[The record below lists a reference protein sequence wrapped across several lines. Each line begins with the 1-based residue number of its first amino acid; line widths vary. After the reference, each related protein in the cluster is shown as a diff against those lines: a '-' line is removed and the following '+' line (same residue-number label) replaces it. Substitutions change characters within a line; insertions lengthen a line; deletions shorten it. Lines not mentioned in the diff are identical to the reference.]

1 MLILSWTINHG
12 ENKLTDNFELF
23 TDEQEL
29 QEYMVNKTSIFK
41 DAHCWAVSKVIEASE
56 PHLVEGAA

>member
-29 QEYMVNKTSIFK
+29 QEYMANKSLSPRPGPPRRR
-41 DAHCWAVSKVIEASE
+41 DRVR
-56 PHLVEGAA
+56 